1 MPVLKLAFALLCA
14 AAAIGAWLAIAFL
27 RRTPAWPRLAA
38 AHGAIGTASLV
49 ALAVA
54 RRRGL
59 LPQNMGTAGFGK
71 TAAVLLVATLALGL
85 YFLLRRKRPPG
96 AAVAVH
102 AGLAISALVLLL
114 ALVALD

>member
-27 RRTPAWPRLAA
+27 RRAPEWPKLAA
-38 AHGAIGTASLV
+38 AHGATGAAGLV
-49 ALAVA
+49 ALAAA
-54 RRRGL
+54 RRRG

-71 TAAVLLVATLALGL
+71 TAAVLLVVTLALGL

-114 ALVALD
+114 ALVALG